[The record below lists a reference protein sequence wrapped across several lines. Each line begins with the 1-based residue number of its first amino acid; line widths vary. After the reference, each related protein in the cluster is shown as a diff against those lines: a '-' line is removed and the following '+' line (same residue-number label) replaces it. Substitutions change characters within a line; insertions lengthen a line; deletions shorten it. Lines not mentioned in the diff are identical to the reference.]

1 MLGDNAVYIHTY
13 IHTYIHIYSVVS
25 PVLLHKAGDVGC

>member
-1 MLGDNAVYIHTY
+1 MLGEQCSVHTY
-13 IHTYIHIYSVVS
+13 IRIYSVVS

>member
-1 MLGDNAVYIHTY
+1 MQCTY
-13 IHTYIHIYSVVS
+13 IHTYVRIYSVVS